1 MPPQPMMMPIPEF
14 SAQTLIAGVSAV
26 MQAIQT
32 WLAYR
37 SLRQSSQKFD
47 VAEIAARRSEE
58 VAREADIIQ
67 NLVPPDILESLTKRA
82 KKCWTKYKKILDS
95 EGEYLPDDVDEATK
109 AVKSCICREL
119 KRIKELNVFLP
130 DGILRKW
137 WNEYCTQL

>member
-1 MPPQPMMMPIPEF
+1 MPPQPMMMPVPEF

-47 VAEIAARRSEE
+47 AAEIAARRSEA

-95 EGEYLPDDVDEATK
+95 EGEYCLTTSMK
-109 AVKSCICREL
+109 LL
-119 KRIKELNVFLP
+119 K
-130 DGILRKW
+130 
-137 WNEYCTQL
+137 Q